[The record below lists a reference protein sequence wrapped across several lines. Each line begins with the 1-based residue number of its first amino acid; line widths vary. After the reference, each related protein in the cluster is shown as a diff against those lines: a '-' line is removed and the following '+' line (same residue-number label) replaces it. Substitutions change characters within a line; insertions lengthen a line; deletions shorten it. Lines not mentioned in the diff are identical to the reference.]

1 MNKKDTFPIRYTSL
15 NIIKTTKNKI
25 ANKITKNN
33 LLRKE
38 DVKKGFVVIKVE
50 YANLNYKDLLMSQG
64 HSGLI
69 KKFPH
74 TPGIDACGAIYYSNS
89 NKFQINDKV
98 FVIAHPLGV
107 VSNGSFSEYIT
118 IPDHWVEKLPK
129 SLTPKEIMMIGTS
142 GFTAVKALNKSLK
155 IILKNKDKPVLVT
168 GATGNV
174 GMFIIFLLTNIG
186 INIEAITSK
195 KENNIILKK
204 MGVTKIHTLKNFLK
218 TPNFALLNEKYSV
231 IFENLGGDVI
241 SICLKY
247 LIKKGILVSIGN
259 ILGNMS
265 NINILPLILREVSIL
280 SVNAECTNANE
291 RKSILQNFKS
301 IKLKNKLFKRTKV
314 INLKEVSKIMKL
326 KNYNKKALRYVVKI

>member
-1 MNKKDTFPIRYTSL
+1 MKNNTFPIKYSSL
-15 NIIKTTKNKI
+15 NIIKTKKNNI
-25 ANKITKNN
+25 TNKITKNN

-38 DVKKGFVVIKVE
+38 DVKKKFVVIKVK

-74 TPGIDACGAIYYSNS
+74 TPGIDACGTIYYSNS
-89 NKFQINDKV
+89 NKFSINDKV

-107 VSNGSFSEYIT
+107 DINGSFSEYIT

-129 SLTPKEIMMIGTS
+129 NLTSKEIMMIGTS

-155 IILKNKDKPVLVT
+155 TILKYKNKPVLVT

-174 GMFIIFLLTNIG
+174 GMFIIFLLTSIG

-195 KENNIILKK
+195 TENDIILKK
-204 MGVTKIHTLKNFLK
+204 MGVSKIYTLKNFIK

-231 IFENLGGDVI
+231 VFENLGGDVI

-259 ILGNMS
+259 ILGNTS

-280 SVNAECTNANE
+280 SVNVECSSVNE
-291 RKSILQNFKS
+291 RRNILHAFKS
-301 IKLKNKLFKRTKV
+301 KKLKKKLLKRTK
-314 INLKEVSKIMKL
+314 IIDLKEVSKIMKL
-326 KNYNKKALRYVVKI
+326 KSYDKKALRYVVKI

>member
-1 MNKKDTFPIRYTSL
+1 MKNNTFPIKYSSL
-15 NIIKTTKNKI
+15 KIIKTKKNNITNKI
-25 ANKITKNN
+25 IKNN

-38 DVKKGFVVIKVE
+38 DVKKKFVVIKVK

-64 HSGLI
+64 HGGLI
-69 KKFPH
+69 KRFPH
-74 TPGIDACGAIYYSNS
+74 TPGIDACGIIYYSNS
-89 NKFQINDKV
+89 NKFNKNDKV

-107 VSNGSFSEYIT
+107 DINGSFSEYIT

-129 SLTPKEIMMIGTS
+129 NLTSKEIMMIGTS

-155 IILKNKDKPVLVT
+155 TILRYKNKPVLVT

-174 GMFIIFLLTNIG
+174 GMIIIFLLTSIG

-195 KENNIILKK
+195 TENNIILKK
-204 MGVTKIHTLKNFLK
+204 MGVSKIHTLKNFLK

-231 IFENLGGDVI
+231 VFENLGGDVI

-259 ILGNMS
+259 ILGNTS
-265 NINILPLILREVSIL
+265 SINILPLILREVSIL
-280 SVNAECTNANE
+280 SVNAECSSVNE
-291 RKSILQNFKS
+291 RRNILQAFKS
-301 IKLKNKLFKRTKV
+301 IKLKKKLQKRTKI
-314 INLKEVSKIMKL
+314 INLKEVSKIMKF
-326 KNYNKKALRYVVKI
+326 KSYNKK

>member
-1 MNKKDTFPIRYTSL
+1 MKNDTFPIKYTSL
-15 NIIKTTKNKI
+15 NIIKTKKNKI
-25 ANKITKNN
+25 TNKITKNN

-38 DVKKGFVVIKVE
+38 DIKKKFLVIKVE

-74 TPGIDACGAIYYSNS
+74 TPGIDACGTIYYSNS
-89 NKFQINDKV
+89 KKFKKNDKV
-98 FVIAHPLGV
+98 FVIARPLGV
-107 VSNGSFSEYIT
+107 ETSGSFSEYIM
-118 IPDHWVEKLPK
+118 IPDNWVEKLPK
-129 SLTPKEIMMIGTS
+129 NITSKEIMMIGTS
-142 GFTAVKALNKSLK
+142 GFTAMKALNKSLK
-155 IILKNKDKPVLVT
+155 TILKYKNKPVLVT

-195 KENNIILKK
+195 TENSIILKK
-204 MGVTKIHTLKNFLK
+204 MGVTKIYTLKSFLK
-218 TPNFALLNEKYSV
+218 TPNFVLLNEKYSAV
-231 IFENLGGDVI
+231 FENLGGDVI

-259 ILGNMS
+259 ILGNTS

-280 SVNAECTNANE
+280 SVNAECSSTNE
-291 RKSILQNFKS
+291 RKNILQTFKS
-301 IKLKNKLFKRTKV
+301 IKLKRQLLKRTKV
-314 INLKEVSKIMKL
+314 INLKEVSKIMKF
-326 KNYNKKALRYVVKI
+326 KSFNKKILRYVVKI

>member
-1 MNKKDTFPIRYTSL
+1 MKKHTFPIEYTSL
-15 NIIKTTKNKI
+15 NIIKTKKNNITNKI
-25 ANKITKNN
+25 IKNN

-38 DVKKGFVVIKVE
+38 DIKKKFVVIKVE
-50 YANLNYKDLLMSQG
+50 YANLNYKDFLMSKG

-74 TPGIDACGAIYYSNS
+74 TPGIDACGTIYYSNS
-89 NKFQINDKV
+89 KKFTKNDKV

-107 VSNGSFSEYIT
+107 EVKGSFSEFIT

-129 SLTPKEIMMIGTS
+129 SLTSKEIMMIGTS

-155 IILKNKDKPVLVT
+155 TILKYKNKPVLIT

-186 INIEAITSK
+186 LNIEAITSNT
-195 KENNIILKK
+195 ENNIILKK
-204 MGVTKIHTLKNFLK
+204 MGVNKTYTLKNFLE
-218 TPNFALLNEKYSV
+218 TPNFALLNEKYSAV
-231 IFENLGGDVI
+231 FENLGGDII

-259 ILGNMS
+259 ILGNIS

-280 SVNAECTNANE
+280 SVNAECSSANE
-291 RKSILQNFKS
+291 RKNILQTFKS
-301 IKLKNKLFKRTKV
+301 IKLKRQLLKRTKV
-314 INLKEVSKIMKL
+314 INLKEVSKIMKF
-326 KNYNKKALRYVVKI
+326 KSFNKKIIRYVVKI